1 MKRSIFLV
9 IYLLGLIGYAQESIP
24 LSEYLSQ
31 LESSTNKSFYY
42 KKQWVDTIQVR
53 NPSQENWI
61 NSIKNALT
69 QSGFKLFIYKEN
81 NVFIYP
87 NRLEF
92 ERSFLLN
99 SRIASFNAEETKR
112 IGNLSVIN
120 DNKLYELSGTVS
132 NESGTGIAGVNVL
145 VDNELRSQTDLNG
158 KYQLQL
164 NQGNYE
170 IAFSH
175 VGLESERRFIT
186 FYSSGELDATLFQD
200 ARILDE
206 VVIEGNSLNQN
217 VGVGQVGVQM
227 ISVAKLEKL
236 PSLSG
241 DLDVIKG
248 ATALP
253 GVAVSGESSSYL
265 NVRGGGND
273 QTLVL
278 MNNSTIYNP
287 GHLLGFF
294 SVFNGDFVSAMTLY
308 KGNIPARYG
317 VRSSSVLDVEMNKWA
332 TKKLNFYGGIGIAN
346 SNLGLKTKLLEDK
359 LDLHIGGRLSYVN
372 WLLDF
377 IPNKDILQS
386 SAQFGDVNL
395 SSKYLLNDKNT
406 LFVSSYY
413 GQDYFRYSDKI
424 IYKWNT
430 FNTSL
435 KWSRLINEDLVHETS
450 LIRSSLN
457 NSSEGL
463 ELNDEFI
470 FDNGI
475 VETALKS
482 SISNEKFEGG
492 VDISSYE
499 IAIGNIEP
507 NSSNSLVTSQSLENE
522 HAVNVGVFGSYF
534 FSINDKLK
542 INPGLR
548 FNYFMNFG
556 PSTINIYN
564 ENAPYL
570 PENISGQKS
579 INSGEVAFSRK
590 SLEPRLGLTYSLRN
604 HSFKAGY
611 SRLNQYL
618 HLISNTV
625 LINPSTVWKASD
637 SYIPPT
643 KIDQYSIGYQYEF
656 KKIDTKFS
664 IDGFYRKSVD
674 QIDYR
679 DGATLV
685 LNDNLEQAILRGEGT
700 TYGFEFLMVK
710 NSGKLSGIL
719 SYTYSRSFIQV
730 VDDIQNVSINSGK
743 RYPYYSDRPH
753 NIKTSVDYKLSKKW
767 TLSGNFTYVSGAPV
781 SAPLATYEIEGVIV
795 PFFSE
800 RNAERIPDYH
810 RLDLVVTLKSR
821 IRKSKKN
828 NDRWVLTLYNLYGRD
843 NVATIFF
850 SSENNAPA
858 QPFKLINVG
867 RMIPTITYKF
877 EF

>member
-61 NSIKNALT
+61 NSIKSALT

-112 IGNLSVIN
+112 IGNLSVIG
-120 DNKLYELSGTVS
+120 DNKIYELSGIVS

-170 IAFSH
+170 IGFSH

-395 SSKYLLNDKNT
+395 SSKYFLNDKNT

-457 NSSEGL
+457 NTSEGL

-492 VDISSYE
+492 VDISSFE

-590 SLEPRLGLTYSLRN
+590 SLEPRLGITYSLGN